1 MEVVPEIVAT
11 VAALGGAAVVQAA
24 TTDAWTSVKA
34 WLVPRLG
41 GGDREREQAESL
53 RLDASAAVLRAT
65 AGVPEV
71 AEERRRQEE
80 AQWRARFLE
89 FLGGMPEDRVAE
101 MQREL
106 RALLDGLEAGRRAP
120 QGAVTSTRW
129 GTPSTGTGMCTSA
142 TGTRTTATAPRN
154 RERDVGRS
162 PVRRD
167 RYGGVRA
174 APPHPGAAPSPR
186 RATSSRTTAP

>member
-106 RALLDGLEAGRRAP
+106 RALLDGLEAGRPSAS
-120 QGAVTSTRW
+120 GGGDINAVGNTFN
-129 GTPSTGTGMCTSA
+129 
-142 TGTRTTATAPRN
+142 RN
-154 RERDVGRS
+154 RDVHIGHRNTYHGHGS
-162 PVRRD
+162 PEP
-167 RYGGVRA
+167 RA
-174 APPHPGAAPSPR
+174 
-186 RATSSRTTAP
+186 